1 MARENKFKKFAQDI
15 KPSAFSHPLDF
26 LKALYVHLKENI
38 AGYSYLKFSDDLGL
52 GPCNASRLIISGKRP
67 LTEKAARKISD
78 SIGLKKIERR
88 FFLEMV
94 VAHRS
99 GNTETKKDKLSRM
112 VEQKK
117 LLTSDAQV
125 RDQLSFFAEWYH
137 AAILEL
143 MRTEDAAS
151 DVGWIAERLVRKV
164 TPKKISESL
173 VLLQKLGYLIF
184 QPEAGK
190 FVVTA
195 KQVHTASEVQGLAY
209 MRFHQQS
216 IDLAS
221 DALTRLGA
229 SERYVT
235 SLTIGTSEETR
246 RKIAK
251 LMRNFL
257 EDIAEMIEADAGVSD
272 EVSQINLQSFPVAR
286 PPMRKR

>member
-1 MARENKFKKFAQDI
+1 M
-15 KPSAFSHPLDF
+15 
-26 LKALYVHLKENI
+26 
-38 AGYSYLKFSDDLGL
+38 
-52 GPCNASRLIISGKRP
+52 
-67 LTEKAARKISD
+67 
-78 SIGLKKIERR
+78 
-88 FFLEMV
+88 
-94 VAHRS
+94 
-99 GNTETKKDKLSRM
+99 
-112 VEQKK
+112 
-117 LLTSDAQV
+117 
-125 RDQLSFFAEWYH
+125 
-137 AAILEL
+137 
-143 MRTEDAAS
+143 
-151 DVGWIAERLVRKV
+151 
-164 TPKKISESL
+164 
-173 VLLQKLGYLIF
+173 
-184 QPEAGK
+184 
-190 FVVTA
+190 TA